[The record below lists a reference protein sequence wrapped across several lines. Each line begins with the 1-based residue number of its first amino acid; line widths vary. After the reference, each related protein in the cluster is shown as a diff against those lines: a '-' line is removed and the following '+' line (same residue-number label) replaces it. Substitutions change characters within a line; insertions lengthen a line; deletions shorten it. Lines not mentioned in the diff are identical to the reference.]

1 MDSSAFEFHIAREAR
16 DRYGFADRLFSVTG
30 NVVIADMA
38 ASRTL
43 AHRMNMVRDAAH
55 HPDRTINPGALNAMG
70 LLDEVTH
77 VILAQY
83 RIRKDPRAL
92 LDALAWFEARLTRAA
107 LDTTLLAFADRFPT
121 VAVYRGLEH
130 AKDWLAAQTAG
141 VPHRAV
147 ALEEL
152 ITLWLANLNPAFRPF
167 GELFDDA
174 ALVAGTAYRE
184 VSGALREYF
193 ESRPRFGPENQNLI
207 DMLRAPALASPDS
220 LEGQLEYV
228 RHHWAD
234 LLGDLLDR
242 LLLAT
247 DVLKE
252 EQVAL
257 WLRFHPPGQ
266 GRGGAGGG
274 IEPAAY
280 IPSYAG
286 QDPEHERFSR
296 DADWMARTVLIAK
309 NAFVW
314 LDHLSRQYG
323 RSITRLDQV
332 PEEALATLARRGFNA
347 LWLIGLWERS
357 RASQRIKQLC
367 GNPEAVASA
376 YSL

>member
-1 MDSSAFEFHIAREAR
+1 MERPAFEFHIAREAR
-16 DRYGFADRLFSVTG
+16 NRYGFADRLFSVSG
-30 NVVIADMA
+30 NVVIADLA
-38 ASRTL
+38 ASREL
-43 AHRMNMVRDAAH
+43 AHRMNAVRDAAR
-55 HPDRTINPGALNAMG
+55 HPDRTVNPAALNAMG

-77 VILAQY
+77 VVLAQY
-83 RIRKDPRAL
+83 RARKDPRAL
-92 LDALAWFEARLTRAA
+92 LDALGWFEARLTRPA

-121 VAVYRGLEH
+121 VAVYRGLESV
-130 AKDWLAAQTAG
+130 KDWLAAQTAG
-141 VPHRAV
+141 IPHRAV

-152 ITLWLANLNPAFRPF
+152 ITVWLANLNPAFRPF

-174 ALVAGTAYRE
+174 ALAAGSAYRE

-220 LEGQLEYV
+220 LDGQLEYV

-234 LLGDLLDR
+234 LLGDLLER
-242 LLLAT
+242 LLLAM

-266 GRGGAGGG
+266 GRGAAGEGL
-274 IEPAAY
+274 EPAAY

-296 DADWMARTVLIAK
+296 DADWMARTVLI
-309 NAFVW
+309 
-314 LDHLSRQYG
+314 
-323 RSITRLDQV
+323 
-332 PEEALATLARRGFNA
+332 
-347 LWLIGLWERS
+347 
-357 RASQRIKQLC
+357 
-367 GNPEAVASA
+367 
-376 YSL
+376 

>member
-1 MDSSAFEFHIAREAR
+1 
-16 DRYGFADRLFSVTG
+16 
-30 NVVIADMA
+30 
-38 ASRTL
+38 
-43 AHRMNMVRDAAH
+43 
-55 HPDRTINPGALNAMG
+55 
-70 LLDEVTH
+70 
-77 VILAQY
+77 
-83 RIRKDPRAL
+83 
-92 LDALAWFEARLTRAA
+92 
-107 LDTTLLAFADRFPT
+107 
-121 VAVYRGLEH
+121 
-130 AKDWLAAQTAG
+130 
-141 VPHRAV
+141 V

-152 ITLWLANLNPAFRPF
+152 ITVWLANLNPAFRPF

-174 ALVAGTAYRE
+174 ALAAGSAYRE

-207 DMLRAPALASPDS
+207 DLLRAPALASPDS

-242 LLLAT
+242 LLLAM

-266 GRGGAGGG
+266 GRDAAGEGL
-274 IEPAAY
+274 EPAAY

-314 LDHLSRQYG
+314 LDQLSRASG
-323 RSITRLDQV
+323 RAITRLDQV
-332 PEEALATLARRGFNA
+332 PDEALAALARRGFNA

-376 YSL
+376 YSLYDYRIASDLGGSVAYDHFRARAGAHGIRLASDMVPNHMGIDSRWVIEHPEWFLSLDEPPYPVYSFTGPDLSTDERMAIVLEDHY